1 MKPRVDTATLKQLL
15 SEHGSLE
22 KAVKAKRQEK
32 RTLERDIGQLQAEKA
47 RLEAKR
53 CLRCDLEG

>member
-1 MKPRVDTATLKQLL
+1 MPKLPAGER
-15 SEHGSLE
+15 
-22 KAVKAKRQEK
+22 KRCFEEI
-32 RTLERDIGQLQAEKA
+32 ERGFAEEKA